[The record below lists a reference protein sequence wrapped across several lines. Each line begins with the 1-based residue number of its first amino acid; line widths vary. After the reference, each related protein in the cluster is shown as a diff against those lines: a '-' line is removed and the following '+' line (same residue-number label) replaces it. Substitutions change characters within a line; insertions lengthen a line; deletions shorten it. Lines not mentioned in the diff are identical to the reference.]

1 MFVVGELQRNQ
12 LAHSHA
18 ALDFGRKVVLGPD
31 QGAAGIVEKVF
42 GQAAQRS
49 GSVCSGTCWVS
60 NASGGPR
67 VMLWR
72 CIRRLR

>member
-42 GQAAQRS
+42 GQAA
-49 GSVCSGTCWVS
+49 
-60 NASGGPR
+60 
-67 VMLWR
+67 
-72 CIRRLR
+72 